1 MQRRRFLR
9 YATLL
14 PLLGLARPTLAGE
27 AFDEGIDYRR
37 LAKPLPVAR
46 KGRAE
51 VLELFWYGC
60 PHCHQLEPLL
70 DGWRARHPKVA
81 FNRLPAVLG
90 DSWSVHARA
99 YYAAESLGVLERIH
113 KPLFD
118 AIHVAGKQFNDE
130 SSLAAFAGGL
140 GLDAN
145 RFRQAMSAFGVD
157 AKVRQALETTRRVG
171 LDGVPALVVNG
182 RYLTSPALTG
192 SRERTLDVLD
202 FLVTRS

>member
-1 MQRRRFLR
+1 MQRRQFLR

-14 PLLGLARPTLAGE
+14 PLLGLARPTLADD
-27 AFDEGIDYRR
+27 AFDEGIDYQR

-46 KGRAE
+46 KGGTE

-70 DGWRARHPKVA
+70 DGWRARQPKVA
-81 FNRLPAVLG
+81 FSRLPAVLG
-90 DSWSVHARA
+90 DSWAVHARA
-99 YYAAESLGVLERIH
+99 YYAAESMGALARLH
-113 KPLFD
+113 QPLFD
-118 AIHVAGKQFNDE
+118 AIHVAGKRFNDE

-145 RFRQAMSAFGVD
+145 RFRQAMRSFGVD
-157 AKVRQALETTRRVG
+157 AKVRQAMETTRRVG

-182 RYLTSPALTG
+182 RYLTSPTLAG
-192 SRERTLDVLD
+192 SRQRTLEVLD
-202 FLVTRS
+202 FLLAKV